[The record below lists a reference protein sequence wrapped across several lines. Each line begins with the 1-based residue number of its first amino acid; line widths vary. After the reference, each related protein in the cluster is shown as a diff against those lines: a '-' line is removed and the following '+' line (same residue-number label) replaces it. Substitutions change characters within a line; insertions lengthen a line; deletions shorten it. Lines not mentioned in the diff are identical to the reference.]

1 MDKKLQVQFQKIV
14 DKFAMELTD
23 QEKVRLVYIFEL
35 PRKYYEEYITIVFQG
50 LQMMGIY
57 SVKNPEGLLDIA
69 EVLERED
76 LRVKLQ
82 SEIQQF
88 KRQTR
93 LRRTSSAFNIGQIFD
108 NVDLGPSLEIATKQI
123 EIARDS
129 SELLCKMCK
138 HRFRNEQE
146 KYKRLQKHFDG
157 ILTKL
162 TEAVDLL
169 TLTGEEALDN
179 QSKSKYNIYFF
190 YYWYC
195 QILIYQ
201 FLLLKIEKRSK

>member
-1 MDKKLQVQFQKIV
+1 MEKKLQVQFQKIV
-14 DKFAMELTD
+14 DKFAMELSD

-35 PRKYYEEYITIVFQG
+35 PRKYYDEYITIVFQG

-57 SVKNPEGLLDIA
+57 SIKNPEGLLDIA

-76 LRVKLQ
+76 LKMKLQ
-82 SEIQQF
+82 SEIQLF

-123 EIARDS
+123 ELARDS
-129 SELLCKMCK
+129 SELLRKMCK

-162 TEAVDLL
+162 SEAVDLL
-169 TLTGEEALDN
+169 TLAGEEALDN
-179 QSKSKYNIYFF
+179 PSKSKYNIYLC
-190 YYWYC
+190 YSACC
-195 QILIYQ
+195 QIYQ
-201 FLLLKIEKRSK
+201 FLLLKIKKRKK